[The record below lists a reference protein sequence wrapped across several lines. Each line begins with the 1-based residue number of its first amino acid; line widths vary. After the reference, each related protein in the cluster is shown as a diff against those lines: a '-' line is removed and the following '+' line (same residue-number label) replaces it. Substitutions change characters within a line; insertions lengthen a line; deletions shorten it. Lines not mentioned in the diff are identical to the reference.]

1 MNEFT
6 RRAWIVRWWLVAGAL
21 LASGCQH
28 FQIPAIDPTGERIFS
43 SSDTMQLA
51 TPSDSRCT
59 STGCLFP
66 KPAWNEAVTPP
77 PCPEPPPPPP
87 PGAKVPGTCP
97 ATIQPRP
104 VQRGI
109 PGKIMVNPTRLIAPV
124 GSEVVLVG
132 GLCGDDGY
140 LITCQKIEWSLV
152 PGQCGPDRRFQ

>member
-21 LASGCQH
+21 LGSGCQH

-43 SSDTMQLA
+43 SSDAMRLA

-59 STGCLFP
+59 STGFLFP

-87 PGAKVPGTCP
+87 PGVKVPGTP
-97 ATIQPRP
+97 QATIQPRP

-109 PGKIMVNPTRLIAPV
+109 PGKIMVNPTRLIAP
-124 GSEVVLVG
+124 G
-132 GLCGDDGY
+132 G
-140 LITCQKIEWSLV
+140 E
-152 PGQCGPDRRFQ
+152 